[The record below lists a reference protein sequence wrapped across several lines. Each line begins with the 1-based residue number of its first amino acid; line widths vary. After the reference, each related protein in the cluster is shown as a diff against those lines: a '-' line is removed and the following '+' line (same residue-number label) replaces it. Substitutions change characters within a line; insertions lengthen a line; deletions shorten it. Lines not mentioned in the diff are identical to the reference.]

1 MPAFASNF
9 RSLLALGWGT
19 PVCAAMLAA
28 VCLARGSRAMWV
40 MATTP

>member
-9 RSLLALGWGT
+9 RSLLALGRGT

-28 VCLARGSRAMWV
+28 VCLAWGSRAMWV